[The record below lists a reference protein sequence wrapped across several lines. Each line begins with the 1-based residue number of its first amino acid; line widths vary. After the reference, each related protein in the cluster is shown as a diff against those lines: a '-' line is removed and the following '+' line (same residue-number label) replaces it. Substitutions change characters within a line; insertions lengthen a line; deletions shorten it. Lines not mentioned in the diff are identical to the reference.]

1 MLIITFLSLAYQF
14 LPMTKTKQ
22 PGKAYIAKNHMGV
35 FAFDENSKLI
45 DKMLFPH
52 RPEDIAD
59 RLVSKAPEE
68 ERLARKLRDYEIDRS
83 VGNKGEQALKQ
94 QSRELA
100 LKFKWAKNSAE
111 YNQILSKVNILLT
124 KEKLKVKKNDRI
136 LMQAIGVLDEIDKVI
151 NVFIERLREWYG
163 LYYPEGERHTSNHE
177 EFARI
182 VLIGNRED
190 IEDKHLAAMAKKTA
204 GMEFSLE
211 DITQMQAFA
220 KNILD
225 LFNSRKGMEKYINAS
240 AKEVVPNTTVIA
252 GPLLAAR
259 LLAHAGG
266 LEKMSRMPSSSIQL
280 LGAEKALF
288 RHLKGGGK
296 APKYGILF
304 SHPYV
309 QQAPPEKKGKVARLV
324 AAKLS
329 LAAKTDFFSKAD
341 HGKELADKLEKQ
353 VKGVLG

>member
-1 MLIITFLSLAYQF
+1 MKTEKQQ
-14 LPMTKTKQ
+14 TKG
-22 PGKAYIAKNHMGV
+22 PKAYMAKNFMGA
-35 FAFDENSKLI
+35 FAFDDKGKLI
-45 DKMLFPH
+45 DKALFPA
-52 RPEDIAD
+52 RPEDIAE
-59 RLVSKAPEE
+59 RLGSRSVEE
-68 ERLARKLRDYEIDRS
+68 ERLAKKLKGYEIDRS
-83 VGNKGEQALKQ
+83 VGNMAEQALKQ
-94 QSRELA
+94 QSRQLA
-100 LKFKWAKNSAE
+100 LKFKWTKNGAE

-124 KEKLKVKKNDRI
+124 KDKLRTKKADRM
-136 LMQAIGVLDEIDKVI
+136 LMQAIGVLDETDRVI
-151 NVFIERLREWYG
+151 NVFVERLREWYG

-177 EFARI
+177 EFARV
-182 VLIGNRED
+182 VLVGRRED

-225 LFNSRKGMEKYINAS
+225 LFNTRKGLEKYINMS
-240 AKEVVPNTTVIA
+240 AKEVAPNTTAIA

-259 LLAHAGG
+259 LLSLAGG
-266 LEKMSRMPSSSIQL
+266 LEKMARMPSSSIQL

-304 SHPYV
+304 SHPLV
-309 QQAPPEKKGKVARLV
+309 QQAAPEKKGKVARLV

-329 LAAKTDFFSKAD
+329 LAAKTDHFSKED
-341 HGKELADKLEKQ
+341 HGKELKEKLDKQ